1 MAATTTTAQ
10 AREYRG
16 FLLSSLLLLG
26 AASGAVFGRVFQGG
40 GAALRLIV
48 AGVLA
53 VALADLLRRRHVLVS
68 VAASAAG
75 LLLVLTYFVFPETT
89 WRGLPSLDTL
99 QALRDALDVLGR
111 EATREVAPAP
121 PLPSLMTASITAVW
135 TAATASHAL
144 AVRSRSTVLPL
155 LPPAALLAFAGV
167 VTEDGPRPGY
177 VAALLIAAMA
187 VVFAVGV
194 DRMGTWGRIVTGS
207 RRRSAG
213 STAVR
218 NATWIAAGSLVVA
231 LLLPGILPGYGAGSV
246 VRFEGGTGPISINP
260 IVDIRP
266 SLRSNPP
273 RELLVVDADL
283 PAYWRMMALDRF
295 DGRLWTASDL
305 YAQEGSAVR
314 GSQALHG
321 NFRPGV
327 RLSQTIQVRELA
339 TAWLPAA
346 FDPTDV
352 AVAESDVLRFDREAS
367 VLVRPQGVQE
377 GFTYR
382 VVSNLVAPT
391 ADDLR
396 AAYDNVHIDADSPQA
411 PYLALPPN
419 LPDAIGDIAGEIVDD
434 AGAQTPYDQ
443 VLAIQEHLRGFEYDE
458 RVTAGHDTNDIVR
471 FLRTTRRGYCEQFAG
486 TMAVL
491 VRTLGLPSRVAVGFL
506 PGNQDIEG
514 RYHVTTKHAHAW
526 PEVYF
531 PGHGWLAFEPTPS
544 RNNPVGASYLV
555 PGAAPGG
562 RGGPGEGPGGQDEA
576 PGIQIREEFN
586 ATGSQFQEAPEAPSP
601 GDVSA
606 PFPWGALVLALLA
619 TVAAVAAFAALAKA
633 IARAAALSRDRP
645 PARHVRDAYRVLE
658 ASASDLGMGRRLS
671 ETLWEYR
678 DRLRRAVTF
687 SGDHLEL
694 LTSLAG
700 TAMYASHQ
708 PGTKEARE
716 AAALSRAAVRDLRR
730 HAGPLRM
737 VLGAVRPSPPL

>member
-1 MAATTTTAQ
+1 MAATTETA
-10 AREYRG
+10 ETGEHRG

-26 AASGAVFGRVFQGG
+26 AASGAVFGRVFEGG
-40 GAALRLIV
+40 GAAFRLIL

-53 VALADLLRRRHVLVS
+53 VALADLLRRRHILVS
-68 VAASAAG
+68 VAVSAGA
-75 LLLVLTYFVFPETT
+75 LFLVLTYFVFPDTT
-89 WRGLPSLDTL
+89 WRGLPSVETL
-99 QALRDALDVLGR
+99 RALRDALDVLGR

-144 AVRSRSTVLPL
+144 AVRSRSSLLPL
-155 LPPAALLAFAGV
+155 LPPAALLGFAGV
-167 VTEDGPRPGY
+167 VTEEGPRPGY
-177 VAALLIAAMA
+177 VTALLLAALA

-194 DRMGTWGRIVTGS
+194 DRLGAWGRIVPGR

-213 STAVR
+213 SSAFR
-218 NATWIAAGSLVVA
+218 NAAWIAAGSVVVA
-231 LLLPGILPGYGAGSV
+231 LLLPGVLPGYGAGSV

-266 SLRSNPP
+266 SLRRNPP
-273 RELLVVDADL
+273 RELLLVDADL

-305 YAQEGSAVR
+305 YAQGGSAVR

-321 NFRPGV
+321 NYRPGV
-327 RLSQTIQVRELA
+327 LLSQTIEVRELA

-346 FDPTDV
+346 FDPTEI
-352 AVAESDVLRFDREAS
+352 AVGEGDVLRFDREGS
-367 VLVRPQGVQE
+367 VLVRPQGVPE

-391 ADDLR
+391 ADELR
-396 AAYDNVHIDADSPQA
+396 SAYENVHIDADSTYA
-411 PYLALPPN
+411 PYLALPPG
-419 LPDAIGDIAGEIVDD
+419 LPDAIGDMAREIVDD

-514 RYHVTTKHAHAW
+514 RFHVTTKHAHVW
-526 PEVYF
+526 PEIYF

-544 RNNPVGASYLV
+544 RHNPVGASYLV
-555 PGAAPGG
+555 PGADGGG
-562 RGGPGEGPGGQDEA
+562 RGGQGGGPGGQDEA
-576 PGIQIREEFN
+576 PGIQTREEFN
-586 ATGSQFQEAPEAPSP
+586 ATGTSFQEAPEAPSP
-601 GDVSA
+601 GEEPA
-606 PFPWGALVLALLA
+606 PFPWGAIALALLA
-619 TVAAVAAFAALAKA
+619 TVAVVAAFAAAAKA
-633 IARAAALSRDRP
+633 VARRVALSRSGT
-645 PARHVRDAYRVLE
+645 PAQAVRRAYRVME
-658 ASASDLGMGRRLS
+658 ASASDLGLARDRS

-678 DRLRRAVTF
+678 DRLLRRSQF
-687 SGDHLEL
+687 SDGHLER

-700 TAMYASHQ
+700 RAMYSPRP
-708 PGTKEARE
+708 PGPGEARDAAE
-716 AAALSRAAVRDLRR
+716 ATRAAVRDLRR
-730 HAGPLRM
+730 EAGPVRTIM
-737 VLGAVRPSPPL
+737 GAVRPSPPL